1 MKLTKP
7 QLTQIIR
14 GVINEEADTISMDKL
29 IHDRVMNMNPAH
41 FEFLFYPPKPR
52 NSAYYEQVKKL
63 LVKVTGGIATSA
75 GLQKAI
81 KKHDTLWDQVF
92 GRLAEP
98 TSDED
103 RRPKGR
109 VIYGKVLLHKLATI
123 AVGK

>member
-1 MKLTKP
+1 MKLTKS

-14 GVINEEADTISMDKL
+14 EVINEEDTISMDKL
-29 IHDRVMNMNPAH
+29 IGDRIMNMNPAH
-41 FEFLFYPPKPR
+41 FQFLFYPPKPR
-52 NSAYYEQVKKL
+52 DSAYYEQVKKL

-81 KKHDTLWDQVF
+81 KKHDTLWAQIF
-92 GRLAEP
+92 GGLAEP

-103 RRPKGR
+103 RRPLRR
-109 VIYGKVLLHKLATI
+109 VIHGRVLLHKLANI